1 VTSRPEANKRNV
13 SVSKAAAVLR
23 AASGFKEGTSVSAL
37 ARAAGLPRAT
47 ALRMIEALEAEE
59 FLIRLRDRDVVLLGP
74 ALLDLAQAVQPD
86 RLLIE
91 QARVPMMELSRTLR
105 ESVTLGVV
113 RNETILGI
121 DEIQGPHM
129 IGPVSWIGR
138 AWPLHA
144 TASGRLLLSE
154 LSDEEL
160 DANLRQTLP
169 RHTATTITEPGRVR
183 EIIRETGRRRWG
195 ESVDELEDGLA
206 SIAAAIRRKGRMVAF
221 ITISGPSYRFDAAA
235 RDAAVGPLLEATEEI
250 TQAEGPAAWNGR
262 R

>member
-1 VTSRPEANKRNV
+1 MTPRPGANKRNV
-13 SVSKAAAVLR
+13 SVSKAAAILR
-23 AASGFKEGTSVSAL
+23 AAGGFKEGTSVSAL

-47 ALRMIEALEAEE
+47 ALRMIEALVAEE

-86 RLLIE
+86 RLLTE
-91 QARVPMMELSRTLR
+91 QARVPMMELSTAIR

-113 RNETILGI
+113 RNETILGVE
-121 DEIQGPHM
+121 EIQGPHM

-144 TASGRLLLSE
+144 TASGRLLLNE

-160 DANLRQTLP
+160 DANLRQKLP
-169 RHTATTITEPGRVR
+169 RHTPTTITDVDQVR
-183 EIIRETGRRRWG
+183 AIIRATGARRWG
-195 ESVDELEDGLA
+195 ESIDELEDGLA
-206 SIAAAIRRKGRMVAF
+206 SIAAAIRRNGRIVAF
-221 ITISGPSYRFDAAA
+221 ITVSGPSYRFDKPA
-235 RDAAVGPLLEATEEI
+235 RDAAVEPLLKAVEDISNADWVQPE
-250 TQAEGPAAWNGR
+250 NGR

>member
-1 VTSRPEANKRNV
+1 MTRPEANKRNV
-13 SVSKAAAVLR
+13 SVSKAAAILR
-23 AASGFKEGTSVSAL
+23 AASLHKEGTSVSGL

-47 ALRMIEALEAEE
+47 ALRMIEALEAEDL
-59 FLIRLRDRDVVLLGP
+59 LIRLRDRDLVLLGP
-74 ALLDLAQAVQPD
+74 ALLDLAQGVQPD

-91 QARVPMMELSRTLR
+91 QARPPMADLSRTVR
-105 ESVTLGVV
+105 ESVTLGIV
-113 RNETILGI
+113 RNETILGV

-160 DANLRQTLP
+160 DANLRQKLP
-169 RHTATTITEPGRVR
+169 RHTATTVTDPALVR
-183 EIIRETGRRRWG
+183 RIIRDTGARRWG

-206 SIAAAIRRKGRMVAF
+206 SIAAAIRRNDRMVAF
-221 ITISGPSYRFDAAA
+221 ITVSGPSYRFDQAA
-235 RDAAVGPLLEATEEI
+235 RDAAVQPLLETVGAI
-250 TQAEGPAAWNGR
+250 TRAVQGHQAIGSA
-262 R
+262 

>member
-1 VTSRPEANKRNV
+1 MQLRPEANKRNV
-13 SVSKAAAVLR
+13 SVSKAAAILR
-23 AASGFKEGTSVSAL
+23 AASGFKEGTSVSGL

-91 QARVPMMELSRTLR
+91 HARPPMMELSRKVR
-105 ESVTLGVV
+105 ESVTLGIV
-113 RNETILGI
+113 RNETILGV

-154 LSDEEL
+154 LSDAEL
-160 DANLRQTLP
+160 DANLRQRLP
-169 RHTATTITEPGRVR
+169 GHTATTVTDPRLVR
-183 EIIRETGRRRWG
+183 RIIRETGARRWG
-195 ESVDELEDGLA
+195 ESIDELEDGLA
-206 SIAAAIRRKGRMVAF
+206 SIAAAIRRNGRMVAF
-221 ITISGPSYRFDAAA
+221 ITVSGPSYRFDESA
-235 RDAAVGPLLEATEEI
+235 RGAAVEPLLQAVETI
-250 TQAEGPAAWNGR
+250 TRAEHGRSRNGSS
-262 R
+262 